1 MKPANQENEK
11 MTNHAELTLVADFP
25 AQSVYSCSQ
34 FDIPLNVEKYDG
46 EVRTSS
52 HNITIKAF
60 SGDKYEY
67 LRDFT
72 IGWDAE
78 GGVWAYG
85 NGAMLTSEKR
95 AKKITLG
102 YELGDTIRIDGKLY
116 TIEAAPNH
124 NITFVA
130 Q

>member
-1 MKPANQENEK
+1 
-11 MTNHAELTLVADFP
+11 MTHAALTLVADFP
-25 AQSVYSCSQ
+25 AKSVYSYSQ
-34 FDIPLNVEKYDG
+34 FNIPLNVEKFDG
-46 EVRTSS
+46 EVKTASTS
-52 HNITIKAF
+52 ITIKAF

-72 IGWDAE
+72 VGWDAE
-78 GGVWAYG
+78 GGVWAYD
-85 NGAMLTSEKR
+85 NGAMLTAEKR

>member
-1 MKPANQENEK
+1 
-11 MTNHAELTLVADFP
+11 MTHYSELTLVSDFP
-25 AQSVYSCSQ
+25 AKSVYSYAK

-46 EVRTSS
+46 EVKTSS
-52 HNITIKAF
+52 TSITIKAF

-72 IGWDAE
+72 VGWDAE
-78 GGVWAYG
+78 AGVWAYS
-85 NGAMLTSEKR
+85 NGAMLTAEKQ

-102 YELGDTIRIDGKLY
+102 YEIGDTIRIDGKLY

-124 NITFVA
+124 NIKFVA